1 MAEASET
8 AQISTSP
15 VDEKK
20 EEEGERDAWG
30 AKTEYMLALIGYAVG
45 IGNIWRFPYLCHRY
59 GGATQIFYSLGIAFG
74 SVVAYSSYNKKNN
87 NCLLGKHRNRPTQVN
102 SQSELII

>member
-1 MAEASET
+1 MLIEVILPLIPQSLNFDPIYDLETVKTCSLSQMADASDT
-8 AQISTSP
+8 AQVSVSP
-15 VDEKK
+15 VEKK

-59 GGATQIFYSLGIAFG
+59 GGGECMSD
-74 SVVAYSSYNKKNN
+74 
-87 NCLLGKHRNRPTQVN
+87 H
-102 SQSELII
+102 